1 MILEKWQRNVTTS
14 IESWSLR
21 EGKPF
26 NRSPTSLFATSSLKS
41 ANLFLSHR
49 AERTFGTLLI
59 AFLGYAIDGRIS
71 SGSPLLAEMNGSEG
85 GAGFYFRAGRE
96 VKAIREDC
104 PPGKEEKKRVLSSNL
119 SRPVSRGVENPDRL
133 RESLALFSPSFRH
146 SKGVYSTHS
155 PVFRTAQVSV
165 RLRMRTSFP
174 SAHSPFTRFSKQ
186 RRKGGQ
192 QVPRALC
199 PTHLS
204 RSKCSSPV
212 PPNAPIS
219 RQRSC
224 ECAVMLRMLRHRI
237 DRPSSRSFP
246 VHSLY
251 ISDTQGRTRW
261 VGSSP
266 SLCPA
271 DHSAGILHSRLR
283 LTAAR
288 GWSCR
293 YVSLS
298 GSLAPPVM
306 SFYDMLLSSP
316 YSICNLVISASLR
329 VSTSERKETEDFIHP
344 PSRVGAGRSFDQIPL
359 KTGKSL
365 PFPSND
371 PAPPGSSTAQA
382 PFPTYAMLPR
392 HRPTTLRAC
401 GVFAGRSLPVVPS
414 SPLAVWAGCPSL
426 LRSVVMIT
434 PGYALAPLTG
444 TPGPAN
450 AHENPGR
457 AVRLSCSTAP

>member
-1 MILEKWQRNVTTS
+1 
-14 IESWSLR
+14 
-21 EGKPF
+21 
-26 NRSPTSLFATSSLKS
+26 
-41 ANLFLSHR
+41 
-49 AERTFGTLLI
+49 
-59 AFLGYAIDGRIS
+59 
-71 SGSPLLAEMNGSEG
+71 
-85 GAGFYFRAGRE
+85 
-96 VKAIREDC
+96 
-104 PPGKEEKKRVLSSNL
+104 
-119 SRPVSRGVENPDRL
+119 
-133 RESLALFSPSFRH
+133 
-146 SKGVYSTHS
+146 
-155 PVFRTAQVSV
+155 
-165 RLRMRTSFP
+165 MRTSFP

-224 ECAVMLRMLRHRI
+224 ECAVMLRMLRHGI
-237 DRPSSRSFP
+237 DRFSSPSFP

-261 VGSSP
+261 EGSSP

-298 GSLAPPVM
+298 GSLAPPVI

-329 VSTSERKETEDFIHP
+329 VSTSERNGGLHSVTP
-344 PSRVGAGRSFDQIPL
+344 RSPSKRS
-359 KTGKSL
+359 
-365 PFPSND
+365 
-371 PAPPGSSTAQA
+371 
-382 PFPTYAMLPR
+382 
-392 HRPTTLRAC
+392 
-401 GVFAGRSLPVVPS
+401 
-414 SPLAVWAGCPSL
+414 
-426 LRSVVMIT
+426 
-434 PGYALAPLTG
+434 
-444 TPGPAN
+444 
-450 AHENPGR
+450 E
-457 AVRLSCSTAP
+457 

>member
-1 MILEKWQRNVTTS
+1 MIL
-14 IESWSLR
+14 
-21 EGKPF
+21 P
-26 NRSPTSLFATSSLKS
+26 
-41 ANLFLSHR
+41 
-49 AERTFGTLLI
+49 
-59 AFLGYAIDGRIS
+59 
-71 SGSPLLAEMNGSEG
+71 
-85 GAGFYFRAGRE
+85 AG
-96 VKAIREDC
+96 
-104 PPGKEEKKRVLSSNL
+104 PG
-119 SRPVSRGVENPDRL
+119 
-133 RESLALFSPSFRH
+133 
-146 SKGVYSTHS
+146 GVYSTHS
-155 PVFRTAQVSV
+155 PVSRTAQVSV

-237 DRPSSRSFP
+237 DQPSSRSFP

-261 VGSSP
+261 EESSP

-288 GWSCR
+288 GCSCR

-298 GSLAPPVM
+298 GSLAPPVI

-329 VSTSERKETEDFIHP
+329 VSTSERNGGLHSVTP
-344 PSRVGAGRSFDQIPL
+344 RSPSERS
-359 KTGKSL
+359 
-365 PFPSND
+365 
-371 PAPPGSSTAQA
+371 
-382 PFPTYAMLPR
+382 
-392 HRPTTLRAC
+392 
-401 GVFAGRSLPVVPS
+401 
-414 SPLAVWAGCPSL
+414 
-426 LRSVVMIT
+426 
-434 PGYALAPLTG
+434 
-444 TPGPAN
+444 
-450 AHENPGR
+450 E
-457 AVRLSCSTAP
+457 

>member
-1 MILEKWQRNVTTS
+1 MISHSFPAEPPLFAIRSTTS
-14 IESWSLR
+14 AFPFYNIPRRPPFQSLR
-21 EGKPF
+21 K
-26 NRSPTSLFATSSLKS
+26 NQYQSNQSPIIVKLRLLF
-41 ANLFLSHR
+41 
-49 AERTFGTLLI
+49 FGP
-59 AFLGYAIDGRIS
+59 R
-71 SGSPLLAEMNGSEG
+71 
-85 GAGFYFRAGRE
+85 R
-96 VKAIREDC
+96 
-104 PPGKEEKKRVLSSNL
+104 
-119 SRPVSRGVENPDRL
+119 
-133 RESLALFSPSFRH
+133 
-146 SKGVYSTHS
+146 VYSTHS
-155 PVFRTAQVSV
+155 PVSRTAQVSV

-261 VGSSP
+261 EGSSP

-271 DHSAGILHSRLR
+271 DHSAGILHSRPR

-288 GWSCR
+288 GCSCR

-298 GSLAPPVM
+298 GSLAPPVI

-316 YSICNLVISASLR
+316 YSICHLVISASLR
-329 VSTSERKETEDFIHP
+329 VSTSERNGGLHSVTP
-344 PSRVGAGRSFDQIPL
+344 RSPSERS
-359 KTGKSL
+359 
-365 PFPSND
+365 
-371 PAPPGSSTAQA
+371 
-382 PFPTYAMLPR
+382 
-392 HRPTTLRAC
+392 
-401 GVFAGRSLPVVPS
+401 
-414 SPLAVWAGCPSL
+414 
-426 LRSVVMIT
+426 
-434 PGYALAPLTG
+434 
-444 TPGPAN
+444 
-450 AHENPGR
+450 E
-457 AVRLSCSTAP
+457 

>member
-1 MILEKWQRNVTTS
+1 
-14 IESWSLR
+14 
-21 EGKPF
+21 
-26 NRSPTSLFATSSLKS
+26 
-41 ANLFLSHR
+41 
-49 AERTFGTLLI
+49 
-59 AFLGYAIDGRIS
+59 
-71 SGSPLLAEMNGSEG
+71 
-85 GAGFYFRAGRE
+85 
-96 VKAIREDC
+96 
-104 PPGKEEKKRVLSSNL
+104 
-119 SRPVSRGVENPDRL
+119 
-133 RESLALFSPSFRH
+133 
-146 SKGVYSTHS
+146 
-155 PVFRTAQVSV
+155 
-165 RLRMRTSFP
+165 MRTSFP

-261 VGSSP
+261 EGSSP

-288 GWSCR
+288 GCSCR

-298 GSLAPPVM
+298 GSLAPPVI

-316 YSICNLVISASLR
+316 YSICHLVISASLR
-329 VSTSERKETEDFIHP
+329 VSTSERNGGLHSVTP
-344 PSRVGAGRSFDQIPL
+344 RSPSERS
-359 KTGKSL
+359 
-365 PFPSND
+365 
-371 PAPPGSSTAQA
+371 
-382 PFPTYAMLPR
+382 
-392 HRPTTLRAC
+392 
-401 GVFAGRSLPVVPS
+401 
-414 SPLAVWAGCPSL
+414 
-426 LRSVVMIT
+426 
-434 PGYALAPLTG
+434 
-444 TPGPAN
+444 
-450 AHENPGR
+450 E
-457 AVRLSCSTAP
+457 